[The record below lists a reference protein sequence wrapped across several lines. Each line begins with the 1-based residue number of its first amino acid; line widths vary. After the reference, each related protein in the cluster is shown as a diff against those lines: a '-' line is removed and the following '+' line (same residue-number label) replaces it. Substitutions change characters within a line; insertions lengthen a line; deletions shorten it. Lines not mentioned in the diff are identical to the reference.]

1 MPLNGAKAER
11 VCDSVVGCGRR
22 LFLLSLRPKG
32 GQKGRAGEGSA
43 GQGRAGHRRQGSPGQ
58 DLESP
63 NNTEKAHAK
72 HAEHLQAVDQKFQGF
87 NADIIAAVHELG
99 AGT

>member
-1 MPLNGAKAER
+1 MAQKRKEFATVWLAVGDGSFFYLCGQRAGRKA
-11 VCDSVVGCGRR
+11 
-22 LFLLSLRPKG
+22 
-32 GQKGRAGEGSA
+32 GQGRAA
-43 GQGRAGHRRQGSPGQ
+43 QGRAGHRRQGSPGQ